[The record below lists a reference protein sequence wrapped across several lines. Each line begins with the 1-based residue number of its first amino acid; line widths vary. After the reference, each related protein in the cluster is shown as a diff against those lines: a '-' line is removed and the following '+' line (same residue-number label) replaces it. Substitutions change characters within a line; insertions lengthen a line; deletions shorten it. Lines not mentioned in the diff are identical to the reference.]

1 MRRGTVA
8 LLVMVLALATVTGV
22 ASAAPWQGHGSG
34 GAKVGREAKVKLRD
48 VRGHWAEESMV
59 TLNMAGVIRGY
70 EDATFRPEAVIKK
83 EEAITLLVR
92 ALGWPVEEASIPP
105 EVRQASQVD
114 AWAWPYLACAL
125 RNGLITE
132 RELAGFLGNQP
143 AKRYEVAM
151 WLARALGLQGEADT
165 VADFTDASDIPAEAA
180 GLVGAVAREG
190 IIAGYPD
197 RTFQPYKPIRR
208 AEMAALLMR
217 VLPWLPLQDFRVH
230 WGTVVEVAY
239 DATPPTITLVERW
252 WPRFPHIMKQTAGA
266 EVQVWPPPQRKTT
279 MSVAEDALIYI
290 DGQRA
295 ELRDVP
301 LESWAVVLVDRT
313 GEAVLIAARS
323 KPVSGPVQV
332 IRGQLEAVATVDGS
346 TSLRVRLWGGQAVDV
361 ELASDA
367 MVLVNGRAAAV
378 DDLAPGMRVR
388 LQLMDKVAT
397 EVRAW
402 DVREEVQGVIAA
414 VYGNEL
420 RIRTT
425 ANVELR
431 CQIREDALVYIDGE
445 VATLEQL
452 RAGDRVRVELVNGLA
467 VGIRAFRERE
477 PEAGWRWKEREG
489 DRLELEG
496 ILEGYTGGRLQVRTR
511 DGAVHTLRLGPG
523 AEAYFKGHGK
533 GKGKLRPGQQVELEV
548 EGDTAIRIKAED

>member
-48 VRGHWAEESMV
+48 LRGHWAEESMV
-59 TLNMAGVIRGY
+59 TLNTAGVIRGY

-83 EEAITLLVR
+83 EEAIALLVR

-151 WLARALGLQGEADT
+151 WLARALGLQGESDT

-197 RTFQPYKPIRR
+197 RTFQPHKPIKR

-217 VLPWLPLQDFRVH
+217 VLPWLPLHDFRVH

-252 WPRFPHIMKQTAGA
+252 WPRFPHIMKQAAGA
-266 EVQVWPPPQRKTT
+266 EVQIWPPPQRKTT
-279 MSVAEDALIYI
+279 LPVAEDALIYV

-301 LESWAVVLVDRT
+301 LDSWALVLVDRA
-313 GEAVLIAARS
+313 GEAVLIASRPA
-323 KPVSGPVQV
+323 VAPVQV

-346 TSLRVRLWGGQAVDV
+346 TSLRVRLWDGQAVDV

-367 MVLVNGRAAAV
+367 RVLVNDRAAAV

-388 LQLMDKVAT
+388 LELTDEVAT

-402 DVREEVQGVIAA
+402 DVREEVQGGIAA

-420 RIRTT
+420 SIRTT

-431 CQIREDALVYIDGE
+431 CQIREDALIYIDGE
-445 VATLEQL
+445 VATREQL

-467 VGIRAFRERE
+467 VRIRAFRERE
-477 PEAGWRWKEREG
+477 PEAGWRWKERETN
-489 DRLELEG
+489 RMELEG
-496 ILEGYTGGRLQVRTR
+496 ILQGYTGGRLQVRTR

-533 GKGKLRPGQQVELEV
+533 GRGKLRPGQQVELEV
-548 EGDTAIRIKAED
+548 EGDTAVRIEAED